1 MTGRDTGKRK
11 NPSDSAPATAVALEW
26 DRRRAPRITAS
37 GSGLTAEA
45 ILRIAEEHGI
55 PLHQDPGLS
64 EALAQVPLGSEI
76 PEELYVAV
84 AEILAFVFLLAG
96 ITPDDRAGGYRD
108 PSRDPGSRQGG
119 PDPES

>member
-1 MTGRDTGKRK
+1 MARGDTGERKAGRDG
-11 NPSDSAPATAVALEW
+11 APERAVALEW
-26 DRRRAPRITAS
+26 DRRRAPKITAS
-37 GSGLTAEA
+37 GSGATAEA

-55 PLHQDPGLS
+55 PLHQDPALS
-64 EALAQVPLGSEI
+64 EALAQIPVGSEI

-108 PSRDPGSRQGG
+108 ASRSRGRSGDGPEPGS
-119 PDPES
+119 

>member
-1 MTGRDTGKRK
+1 MAHKDAGGRSKKGHSPPER
-11 NPSDSAPATAVALEW
+11 AVALEW
-26 DRRRAPRITAS
+26 DRRRAPKITAS

-55 PLHQDPGLS
+55 PLHQDPALS
-64 EALAQVPLGSEI
+64 EALAQVPVGSEI

-96 ITPDDRAGGYRD
+96 ITPDDRAGGYQD
-108 PSRDPGSRQGG
+108 PSRRPPSHRDRGG
-119 PDPES
+119 ADS